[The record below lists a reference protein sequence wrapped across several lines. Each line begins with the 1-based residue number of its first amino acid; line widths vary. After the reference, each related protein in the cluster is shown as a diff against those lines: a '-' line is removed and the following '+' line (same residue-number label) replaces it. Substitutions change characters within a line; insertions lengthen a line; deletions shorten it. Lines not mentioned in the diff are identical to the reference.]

1 MNRLLPH
8 PEPQALR
15 VETVLHALSD
25 PVRLAIVAE
34 LVRAGCVLNCTETA
48 ARLALTMPKSTC
60 SQHYRILREAGV
72 IACERK
78 GVDLVSHVRV
88 QDLEARFP
96 GLLSAVLQAWARG
109 GTAVLPSPP
118 IARSST

>member
-48 ARLALTMPKSTC
+48 
-60 SQHYRILREAGV
+60 V